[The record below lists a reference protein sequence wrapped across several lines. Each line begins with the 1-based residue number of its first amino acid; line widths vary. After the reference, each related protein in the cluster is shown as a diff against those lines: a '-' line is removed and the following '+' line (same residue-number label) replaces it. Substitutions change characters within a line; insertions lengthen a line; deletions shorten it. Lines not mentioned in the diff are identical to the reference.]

1 MDCRISAIV
10 TTYFPDASLL
20 KSVLS
25 QIALQ
30 VPGVVIVDNGS
41 EEETLGPILEMTGG
55 SSVSLIKL
63 GSNQGIAAAHN
74 RGIAWA
80 KAHNYTH
87 VLLMDQDSVPME
99 DMVERLLTAES
110 HLMAEGQKVA
120 AVGPCFIDTRYSE
133 RASFGR
139 IQGWRMKRSYCHRG
153 QMEEYHRAD
162 DLISSGM
169 LIRIP
174 VLDEIGSMEEGL
186 FIDYV
191 DIEWGLRARSKGH
204 YCFGICSA
212 EMTHRLGDNAVR
224 SYIGRR
230 RHVPVRSPLRH
241 YYLFRNAITLYKR
254 PYAPFPWIVNDGYR
268 LLLKYVFYA
277 TITPP
282 RWQHFKM
289 MTLGIWHGLC
299 GRVGPL
305 PTTTGP
311 AG

>member
-1 MDCRISAIV
+1 MDCRISAVV
-10 TTYFPDASLL
+10 TTYFPDTSLL

-25 QIALQ
+25 QITVQ
-30 VPGVVIVDNGS
+30 VQGVVIVDNGS
-41 EEETLGPILEMTGG
+41 EKETLDTLLNMTSG

-110 HLMAEGQKVA
+110 RLMAEGQKVA

-133 RASFGR
+133 RSSFGR
-139 IQGWRMKRSYCHRG
+139 IQGWRMKRAHCHQD
-153 QMEEYHRAD
+153 QMEEYYRAD

-174 VLDEIGSMEEGL
+174 VLDEIGHMEEAL

-230 RHVPVRSPLRH
+230 RYIPVRSPLRH

-254 PYAPFPWIVNDGYR
+254 PYAPFPWIMNDAYR

-282 RWQHFKM
+282 RWQNFKLM
-289 MTLGIWHGLC
+289 SLGIWHGLC
-299 GRVGPL
+299 GRAGPL
-305 PTTTGP
+305 SATTRP
-311 AG
+311 AA